1 MSLFYKN
8 FKTYLLTDSL
18 VSYCAHA
25 FISKQKLEIKVGFL
39 YKMYFLP
46 HPKAET
52 AESKAVRIEETE
64 LTAG

>member
-8 FKTYLLTDSL
+8 SKTYLLSTHCSL

-25 FISKQKLEIKVGFL
+25 FIIKQKLETNDGFL

-46 HPKAET
+46 HPKAKLRQH
-52 AESKAVRIEETE
+52 SQKLSEEKKVH
-64 LTAG
+64 